1 MVWLQRPRTSGVLL
15 LLALS
20 AAAVAAASCKHAAA
34 PYIDVTVPVR
44 AGMPIWESPRGLP
57 KHWRTLHLQLADGD
71 EVNQSW
77 LNLDAHTGTHI
88 DAPAHFLKGGSA
100 IEDLDLDVLIG
111 EVLVVEVPGGSNITA
126 EVLQQLALPADV
138 QRVMLKTDNTEKGL
152 MAQRAFA
159 SNYTALDSTAAAHIT
174 GSSSIKLVG
183 IDYLSIG
190 MLEDIGET
198 HRTLFKGGVVVIEGL
213 DLSQV
218 QRGWYHQMCLP
229 AKLAGSDGAPVRC
242 VLQQLV
248 TVKHTEL

>member
-15 LLALS
+15 LALS
-20 AAAVAAASCKHAAA
+20 AAAVAAVSCKHAAA

-138 QRVMLKTDNTEKGL
+138 QRVMFKTDNTEKGL
-152 MAQRAFA
+152 MFQRAFA

-248 TVKHTEL
+248 TAKHTEL